1 MAGSESNYG
10 KAPGN
15 ELFGVKALPGQPG
28 TTLQTHEGEWGGT
41 QQSATFAS
49 YDSPQASVQAWVDL
63 IRNHYPG
70 AVGAPDLAS
79 FVHGLKAGGYFTAN
93 EREYLGIVQ
102 SIANRVGGDVQG
114 ALSRG
119 QTQATAPAPVSDT
132 PAPNVASTS
141 VMSEAEFEAANG
153 MPVNYSTCG
162 PTAAAAMA
170 ASQGI
175 NLSPQQA
182 MSFAKGLWN
191 STVGMLG
198 SGATGEVQLLQR
210 MGLNV
215 QATGGVDWNHIQ
227 SEIAAGRPVIVNFS
241 GHGGHFAYFD
251 GYNEK
256 TGAYHGGNSTGADL
270 AGGSDWITPQRMIQL
285 GFIPADTVVVSPSTG
300 VGAGQEGPSMSKDAA
315 AYRAQS
321 DTRNCAD
328 CTMFRSPDACTL
340 VKGYIH
346 PGGTCKHYEGKT
358 GAGQD
363 ENPLQQAWSAVQ
375 GAPAA
380 IGQAAQGAWNEVTQ
394 HPGNLGVDLLGTP
407 VEPPKAEDIPPPPDY
422 VTSGEPRVEE
432 QIPVLGGIAHG
443 FREWSAA
450 QPKPPEPTQGASEED
465 RQKAALISNIAGMSL
480 GQPAA
485 PLAQTPAEA
494 EQGVQEQLAQKER
507 AAAVAGSVAVPGGG
521 TLGEMATAGAVG
533 TALWQGPEIMDA
545 ISSAATTGDMS
556 KLGEQAINVAI
567 GAALPVLG
575 GVGSKLAIG
584 AARRLPAPGGLAI
597 QGATAALNALRAPG
611 EAVAS
616 GVRDVVTGGATRGL
630 EQEALRAVPGVEAA
644 PVANAKL
651 AQMFRDAQKA
661 SRGPGGKFTTAS
673 VRLGQEAK
681 RLETAGVTAAPMA
694 GRDAAALF
702 RRLAP
707 SQADRIL
714 EANGLRSLTA
724 PYQRGYQASQ
734 GLMPATIPHIARA
747 ATNMGIGGIAGA
759 AMATVNADPNDPNYY
774 QRVVMGGAAGM
785 GLMLGNA
792 YIGSWMA
799 KDVLPA
805 AMRAWYSSSN
815 PMRNLNAGATVA
827 VMDGWIRNKLVLGA
841 VDKTNLLETIRN
853 TWGNPKDYQRVAL
866 ALEKTG
872 QLPADLARNPEAV
885 RAWQTLKDTWD
896 RAVKAGVA
904 DDVLKHAPVLNQL
917 PNGDPNYFAQFA
929 IHHVPKDEWLKATA
943 AARHGLSPEAM
954 ASATRGTPAIVRGPV
969 SRYNVLSQMFKERT
983 YANFEEGMAHHVEYD
998 FSKLPE
1004 LLASQYESQ
1013 MQAMANKNLSG
1024 ALRGLIV
1031 DSMRLPAGTTLND
1044 YDLIRVPARAG
1055 VPPAGMQGWTLASKL
1070 GLGDLLGS
1078 SARGGDVYVSN
1089 PLATTLNAMFKE
1101 QGLFEGNAHVRP
1113 ILRKALEMNS
1123 MGKEMVLGGSAFH
1136 MWNEINTFLASNG
1149 TGSLPRLA
1157 KIMGMAFHPG
1167 AWRNFVAANEADIR
1181 QFVYQKGTWNI
1192 LPEVREATL
1201 TRGLVLAGSVAGAAS
1216 VAYGGAKAAG
1226 KSDEDARKYA
1236 AVFGTLAA
1244 GLNAP
1249 VGLLAGKGWSS
1260 ISTMFS
1266 DALFTRIIPA
1276 MKLMTW
1282 QLNGKTEEAALWTN
1296 ESFGG
1301 ENLQAL
1307 LRSRDLT
1314 DLMRLTILAPDWTG
1328 SFVRQIGG
1336 AIFDNSAKGSLNRG
1350 FWVSAAL
1357 NSVVMVEGLNM
1368 LLAGHPSW
1376 KNPPGQEGTVDLTP
1390 LYDRNGWKH
1399 SSPSSGEPAGVY
1411 LDVVPA
1417 WRGLLEPWKETARWG
1432 LAAMGVQNP
1441 EVTGGLQTGQPE
1453 RPDPAG
1459 AWGQYLTT
1467 RGGLIPSTVT
1477 EFTRQTDF
1485 AGRPLNKADDTA
1497 PQIAFNAVL
1506 RSMQRLAPAG
1516 ISSAAQA
1523 VERGGPVPVAVG
1535 QALTGLRTRQV
1546 TDYAQAQQKREW
1558 EIEHGLPSYPWHGMS
1573 LADQQQARAS
1583 YQSTNA
1589 EVAANREAVRSDPN
1603 LTPADKAKKLQG
1615 AAYQFETL
1623 PKFEA
1628 GLVPPEVRD
1637 MHPDIVQ
1644 QFKNDMAQLDFIRG
1658 DASGEQSADYISSPS
1673 ADLNTDAL
1681 FNEAWNKDATQLGQA
1696 RTEADKA
1703 TLRRQWLTDAANQ
1716 HGIDHDVLEDF
1727 VKAKLFG
1734 EPLDALPNMSSA
1746 NLNEVRDAYEAAGRK
1761 SPDDIITARAL
1772 QQDVLG
1778 KYAKAFGVDAG
1789 ALQRRVH
1796 LRTVA
1801 PKEQSPADQAYN
1813 RAVTV
1818 LENAHNT
1825 TTAPVY
1831 MNADGTPMGTPDDW
1845 VKYDNQLASAN
1856 AWDKYRGIYIN
1867 RDLEAKAQA
1876 KARGAAKA
1884 AQVAY
1889 TSPGFWDYERNF
1901 GTGRT
1906 MTDAQWAAYRAGTL
1920 DMWRDNP
1927 TPEVA
1932 KDRNNIIALY
1942 KTLTPQQR
1950 LRTSVTATF
1959 FGKKWPGMTIE
1970 AAVRDMNKIH
1980 SNAWKADQIG
1990 LPKNITNADAPPDAD
2005 LSLVAPTGNTP

>member
-41 QQSATFAS
+41 QQAAKFAS
-49 YDSPQASVQAWVDL
+49 YDSPQSSVQAWVDL
-63 IRNHYPG
+63 IKNHYPG
-70 AVGAPDLAS
+70 AVGAPDLAT
-79 FVHGLKAGGYFTAN
+79 FIHGLKAGGYFTAN

-102 SIANRVGGDVQG
+102 SIANRVGGDVTG
-114 ALSRG
+114 ALARG
-119 QTQATAPAPVSDT
+119 AAPQATPTPPPDPRPAT
-132 PAPNVASTS
+132 PSEVPGPTVASAAI
-141 VMSEAEFEAANG
+141 MSEADFERANG

-162 PTAAAAMA
+162 PTAAAALA

-182 MSFAKGLWN
+182 LGFANGLWN
-191 STVGMLG
+191 SAVGMLG
-198 SGATGEVQLLQR
+198 AGATGEVQLLQR

-215 QATGGVDWNHIQ
+215 QATGGVDWNQIQ
-227 SEIAAGRPVIVNFS
+227 SELTAGRPVIVNFS

-251 GYNEK
+251 GFNPQ
-256 TGAYHGGNSTGADL
+256 TGEFHGGASTGADL
-270 AGGSDWITPQRMIQL
+270 KGGSDWITPQRLQQL
-285 GFIPADTVVVSPSTG
+285 GFTPADTVLVTPNTG
-300 VGAGQEGPSMSKDAA
+300 M
-315 AYRAQS
+315 
-321 DTRNCAD
+321 
-328 CTMFRSPDACTL
+328 
-340 VKGYIH
+340 
-346 PGGTCKHYEGKT
+346 GT
-358 GAGQD
+358 GQD
-363 ENPLQQAWSAVQ
+363 ENPLQQAWQAVQ

-380 IGQAAQGAWNEVTQ
+380 IGQAAQSAWNEVTQ

-407 VEPPKAEDIPPPPDY
+407 VTPPKPEDIPPTPDY
-422 VTSGEPRVEE
+422 VKSGEPRVEE
-432 QIPVLGGIAHG
+432 QLPLVGPIAKG

-450 QPKPPEPTQGASEED
+450 QPKPPEPTQGASQED

-533 TALWQGPEIMDA
+533 TALWQGPDILHA
-545 ISSAATTGDMS
+545 ISTAANTGDMS
-556 KLGEQAINVAI
+556 QLGEQAINVAI
-567 GAALPVLG
+567 GAALPV
-575 GVGSKLAIG
+575 VGSKVSGAAIG
-584 AARRLPAPGGLAI
+584 LARRLPAPGGLAI
-597 QGATAALNALRAPG
+597 QGATAMLNALRSPG
-611 EAVAS
+611 DAVAA
-616 GVRDVVTGGATRGL
+616 GARDVVTGGATRGL
-630 EQEALRAVPGVEAA
+630 DQEVIRAVPGIEAA
-644 PVANAKL
+644 PVANVKL
-651 AQMFRDAQKA
+651 AQMFRDAQKLA
-661 SRGPGGKFTTAS
+661 RGPRGQFTSTS
-673 VRLGQEAK
+673 QRLGAEAK
-681 RLETAGVTAAPMA
+681 QLERAGISQAPLS

-702 RRLAP
+702 RRIAP
-707 SQADRIL
+707 QQADQIL
-714 EANGLRSLTA
+714 AQHDLQALTN
-724 PYQRGYQASQ
+724 PYRNAHLASQ
-734 GLMPATIPHIARA
+734 GLVPAAVPHIART
-747 ATNMGIGGIAGA
+747 ATNLGVGGVAGSTMA
-759 AMATVNADPNDPNYY
+759 AVTTDKSDPNYY
-774 QRVVMGGAAGM
+774 QKVIMGGAAGM

-792 YIGSWMA
+792 YIGSWMQ

-805 AMRAWYSSSN
+805 ALRAWYSSSN
-815 PMRNLNAGATVA
+815 PMRNLNAGATVS

-841 VDKTNLLETIRN
+841 VDKTNLLETIRQ
-853 TWGNPKDYQRVAL
+853 TWGNPRDYQRVAI

-872 QLPADLARNPEAV
+872 QLPADLARNPRAV
-885 RAWQTLKDTWD
+885 QAWQTLKDTWD
-896 RAVKAGVA
+896 KAVKAGVA
-904 DDVLKHAPVLNQL
+904 DDVLKHAPTLTVL
-917 PNGDPNYFAQFA
+917 PDGSANYPAQFA
-929 IHHVPKDEWLKATA
+929 IHHVPKDEWMKATA

-954 ASATRGTPAIVRGPV
+954 ASATRGLPAIVRGPV

-998 FSKLPE
+998 FTKLPE

-1024 ALRGLIV
+1024 GLRGLILPN
-1031 DSMRLPAGTTLND
+1031 STKPPAGTTLND
-1044 YDLIRVPARAG
+1044 YDIIRVPPGAG

-1070 GLGDLLGS
+1070 GLGDLLGPS
-1078 SARGGDVYVSN
+1078 SARGGEIYVSN

-1101 QGLFEGNAHVRP
+1101 QGLFENNAHIRP
-1113 ILRKALEMNS
+1113 ILRKALEANS

-1136 MWNEINTFLASNG
+1136 MLNEIHTFLASNG
-1149 TGSLPRLA
+1149 TGALTKLPN
-1157 KIMGMAFHPG
+1157 IMGMAFRPG
-1167 AWRNFVAANEADIR
+1167 AWRKFVAANEADIR
-1181 QFVYQKGTWNI
+1181 QYVYMKGTWNI

-1201 TRGLVLAGSVAGAAS
+1201 TRGIMWGASTAGAYAA
-1216 VAYGGAKAAG
+1216 AYGGAKAAG
-1226 KSDEDARKYA
+1226 KNDDDARKYG
-1236 AVFGTLAA
+1236 AVFATLAA

-1249 VGLLAGKGWSS
+1249 VGLLAGKGWQS
-1260 ISTMFS
+1260 IATMFS
-1266 DALFTRIIPA
+1266 DGLFSRIIPA

-1282 QLNGKTEEAALWTN
+1282 QMNGKTEEAAMWTN
-1296 ESFGG
+1296 EAFGG

-1350 FWVSAAL
+1350 FWVSAAM

-1376 KNPPGQEGTVDLTP
+1376 KNDPGQEGTVDLTP
-1390 LYDRNGWKH
+1390 FYDRMGWKH
-1399 SSPSSGEPAGVY
+1399 ASPSSGEPAHVY
-1411 LDVVPA
+1411 MDIVPA

-1441 EVTGGLQTGQPE
+1441 EVVGGLKTGEPLP
-1453 RPDPAG
+1453 PDLGG
-1459 AWGQYLTT
+1459 AWGNYLTA
-1467 RGGLIPSTVT
+1467 RGGLIPSTVA
-1477 EFTRQTDF
+1477 EFMRQTDF
-1485 AGRPLNKADDTA
+1485 AGRPLSKADDTA
-1497 PQIAFNAVL
+1497 PQIAWNAAL
-1506 RSMQRLAPAG
+1506 RSLQRFAPAG
-1516 ISSAAQA
+1516 ITSAATA
-1523 VERGGPVPVAVG
+1523 TERGAPVPMA
-1535 QALTGLRTRQV
+1535 ALQGATGLRTRNV
-1546 TDYAQAQQKREW
+1546 TEYAQAQQKREW
-1558 EIEHGLPSYPWHGMS
+1558 IIEHGLPNFAWHGMS

-1589 EVAANREAVRSDPN
+1589 EVAAKREAVRADPN

-1615 AAYQFETL
+1615 SDYQFETL

-1628 GLVPPEVRD
+1628 GLMPPEIRD
-1637 MHPDIVQ
+1637 FHPDVVQ
-1644 QFKNDMAQLDFIRG
+1644 QFKNSMASLDYIRG

-1673 ADLNTDAL
+1673 ADLNQDAL
-1681 FNEAWNKDATQLGQA
+1681 FSEAWNKDTSQLSQA

-1703 TLRRQWLTDAANQ
+1703 ALRRTWLTDAANQ

-1746 NLNEVRDAYEAAGRK
+1746 NLNEVRDAYEAASRK
-1761 SPDDIITARAL
+1761 SPDDVVTARAL
-1772 QQDVLG
+1772 QQDVLS

-1801 PKEQSPADQAYN
+1801 PKEQSPADQQYN

-1831 MNADGTPMGTPDDW
+1831 MNEDGTPMGTPDDW
-1845 VKYDNQLASAN
+1845 VQYDNQLASASS
-1856 AWDKYRGIYIN
+1856 WDKYRGIYIN
-1867 RDLEAKAQA
+1867 RDLEDKAKA

-1884 AQVAY
+1884 AQTAY

-1901 GTGRT
+1901 GVGRT
-1906 MTDAQWAAYRAGTL
+1906 MNDAQWSAYRAGTL

-1959 FGKKWPGMTIE
+1959 FGQRWPGMTIE
-1970 AAVRDMNKIH
+1970 AAVRDMNKIK
-1980 SNAWKADQIG
+1980 SNAWKAGTIG
-1990 LPKNITNADAPPDAD
+1990 LPLNITNADAPPSAD
-2005 LSLVAPTGNTP
+2005 LSLVAPAGNTP